1 MTDDDNGA
9 RSQPALSPLERAAQ
23 AMHASAQPEWPW
35 TDPDCEPLRRI
46 YRDAA
51 RAMLLALHDPS
62 EAMRIAG
69 AEVVRRVSPQE
80 ADEAYRQD
88 AADTWRFM
96 IDAAL
101 GESE

>member
-1 MTDDDNGA
+1 MTDA
-9 RSQPALSPLERAAQ
+9 KPLTPIERAAQ
-23 AMHASAQPEWPW
+23 AMHASAQPEWQW
-35 TDPDCEPLRRI
+35 TDPDCEPLRKI

-51 RAMLLALHDPS
+51 RAMLRALHDPS

-69 AEVVRRVSPQE
+69 AEVVSSVTAQE
-80 ADEAYRQD
+80 SETAYQQD

-101 GESE
+101 EEEEE

>member
-1 MTDDDNGA
+1 MNDSTTLT
-9 RSQPALSPLERAAQ
+9 PIERAAQ

-35 TDPDCEPLRRI
+35 TDPDCEPLRKI

-51 RAMLLALHDPS
+51 RAMLVALHDPS

-69 AEVVRRVSPQE
+69 AEVVSNVTARESD
-80 ADEAYRQD
+80 AAYQQD

-96 IDAAL
+96 INAAL
-101 GESE
+101 NQLE

>member
-1 MTDDDNGA
+1 MTDA
-9 RSQPALSPLERAAQ
+9 KALTPIERAAQ

-35 TDPDCEPLRRI
+35 TDPDCEPLRKI

-51 RAMLLALHDPS
+51 RAMIRSLHEPT

-69 AEVVRRVSPQE
+69 AEVVSRVSPQE
-80 ADEAYRQD
+80 SDTAYRQD

-101 GESE
+101 EEDE